1 MSHARGT
8 PGSCT
13 ATTGTGYP
21 GNTMLVPASGLV
33 VYEVLFSN
41 PSAIEAATVS
51 VSVNPTGGT
60 PQTNVTA
67 GAVVGFAPF
76 YASGGAA
83 DPAQLMTPQLIA
95 ADPSAV
101 PPVPASAPVPRFR
114 DDLSAQVPLD
124 LFSYTPC
131 ATLTG
136 SITSKSGPANGRVW
150 TVSVAVTNSVVATG
164 VQITGFTLTQT
175 SGPACT
181 PAIQTPLP
189 VVIGDLPTFTGS
201 GNVTVNFSGCAAI
214 ARFTVGLSFSGSN
227 AISSSKTLFNQFR

>member
-1 MSHARGT
+1 MKRNTLLLATALISAALVGPVFAQGAAGGAGGNAPTGVPT
-8 PGSCT
+8 PGTAAPQATTAPTGTGTTGVAPTGT

-83 DPAQLMTPQLIA
+83 DPAQLMTP
-95 ADPSAV
+95 
-101 PPVPASAPVPRFR
+101 
-114 DDLSAQVPLD
+114 
-124 LFSYTPC
+124 
-131 ATLTG
+131 
-136 SITSKSGPANGRVW
+136 
-150 TVSVAVTNSVVATG
+150 
-164 VQITGFTLTQT
+164 
-175 SGPACT
+175 
-181 PAIQTPLP
+181 
-189 VVIGDLPTFTGS
+189 
-201 GNVTVNFSGCAAI
+201 
-214 ARFTVGLSFSGSN
+214 
-227 AISSSKTLFNQFR
+227 